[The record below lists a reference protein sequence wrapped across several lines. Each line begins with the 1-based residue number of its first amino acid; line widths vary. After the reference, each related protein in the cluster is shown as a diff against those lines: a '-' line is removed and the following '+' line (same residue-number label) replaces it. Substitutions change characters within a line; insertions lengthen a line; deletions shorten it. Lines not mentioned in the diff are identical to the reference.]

1 MNNFYYALN
10 LLDILYGISISEDQ
24 FEEIALIGWGL
35 IGNKRTRLYRYR
47 TYNNKIEGIEL
58 PCNCDILEAV
68 TSDTEEWDY
77 VNNHSS
83 EGNINSAFVESY
95 IENRKQNKSPLY
107 IEGKLLKYERV
118 NNTLYI
124 RDYDGIVNI
133 LYKGI
138 ELDENGLP
146 NLTDK
151 EATALATYC
160 AYIVKFKEGISS
172 NNPNIINFANS
183 LQQKWNL
190 QVDQARV
197 DYYMSQNE
205 WDQVLDVKTSWNRK
219 QHNRTLKLYR

>member
-10 LLDILYGISISEDQ
+10 LLNILYGITIPEDQ

-35 IGNKRTRLYRYR
+35 IGNKRTRLYKYS
-47 TYNNKIEGIEL
+47 TYNTIEGIEL

-68 TSDTEEWDY
+68 TSNSEEWDY
-77 VNNHSS
+77 VNNTSP

-95 IENRKQNKSPLY
+95 IENRKESKPPLY
-107 IEGKLLKYERV
+107 ISGKFLKYERV
-118 NNTLYI
+118 GNTLYI
-124 RDYDGIVNI
+124 RNYTGIVNI
-133 LYKGI
+133 LYRGI
-138 ELDENGLP
+138 ELDDQGLP

-151 EATALATYC
+151 EAVALATYC

-172 NNPNIINFANS
+172 NNANIINFANS

-197 DYYMSQNE
+197 DYHLSQNE
-205 WDQVLDVKTSWNRK
+205 WDQVLDAKTNWNRK
-219 QHNRTLKLYR
+219 QYNRSLKLY